1 MAARLL
7 VGLLATA
14 LLATAAPD
22 AEARGR
28 RASKGGTSYTYYGTV
43 PVPSRGPGATAPGP
57 TAQPPFQPCPVHAP
71 CVTSGG
77 RRYVTDPETGTSR
90 FLPN

>member
-1 MAARLL
+1 MGARLL
-7 VGLLATA
+7 VGLLATV

-28 RASKGGTSYTYYGTV
+28 RGAKGGSTYTYSGS
-43 PVPSRGPGATAPGP
+43 VPSRGPTASFE
-57 TAQPPFQPCPVHAP
+57 AQTPFPACPVHAP

-77 RRYVTDPETGTSR
+77 RRYVTDPATGTSR